1 VNFSQQQPMT
11 NATRVKIKATR
22 DDEKMK
28 LRAINRPTTTSN
40 YSDFAGVAGFAGF
53 AAESVL

>member
-28 LRAINRPTTTSN
+28 LRAINRPITTIN
-40 YSDFAGVAGFAGF
+40 
-53 AAESVL
+53 